1 MARKFND
8 SQRRAAQIKLL
19 GALKLQPLSHEPP
32 SASGNVEDEDDL
44 MQCDSQV
51 PSSSTLDRTFNSRT
65 SRVSQQGDVHIAI
78 DKPVPLRCDAKSA
91 EVAFSQACGSSRY
104 KDTVDKTLALENV
117 QGVWKITRETVTKGR
132 SF

>member
-1 MARKFND
+1 MARLND

-51 PSSSTLDRTFNSRT
+51 PSSSTL
-65 SRVSQQGDVHIAI
+65 
-78 DKPVPLRCDAKSA
+78 RCDAKSA
-91 EVAFSQACGSSRY
+91 EVAFSQAYGSSRY